1 MDQEKFDS
9 IVALLKGLNS
19 SGTLNTSDLS
29 IMQNAILG
37 VLTDTYTP
45 PKVGRTSDELLME
58 YAPDLAA
65 ASDSADAL
73 QQSIAGKVIN
83 GEDILTIRA
92 YIRSVLKENV
102 TQMAMEDAPTESDYM
117 SLIDKFKTQWRT
129 LQSEE
134 RKNEREIREADPFLK
149 EGLPAF
155 GERYQATDVNRD
167 VFEKLATD
175 YAKNPYV
182 PKRNPQQRVMQPTS
196 TTPNTSLTS
205 ARNNLKNAPYRP
217 NFPGESKTELDAIR
231 EELKAKRVYDP
242 NAKYTPYFPGE
253 SDADVRRIAQE
264 RQAAKNTTET
274 TSGTTTKTTSGTV
287 AKTKQLYAPGEKVRS
302 GTFDAEKAKLA
313 GNSPERM
320 ARVAEALVALLQPKL
335 DASGNTP
342 LKDALA
348 ARGIFATAAA
358 IPKKTSQVNKN
369 YTVKGPNV
377 VKKGK

>member
-1 MDQEKFDS
+1 MDQEKFDA

-29 IMQNAILG
+29 ILQNAILG

-45 PKVGRTSDELLME
+45 PKVGKTSDELLME

-65 ASDSADAL
+65 ASESADAL

-134 RKNEREIREADPFLK
+134 RRNEREIREADPFLK

-155 GERYQATDVNRD
+155 SERYQATDVNRD
-167 VFEKLATD
+167 VFEKLAAD

-182 PKRNPQQRVMQPTS
+182 PKRNRQQRVMQPTS
-196 TTPNTSLTS
+196 TTSDTTLTS
-205 ARNNLKNAPYRP
+205 PWHQ
-217 NFPGESKTELDAIR
+217 DR
-231 EELKAKRVYDP
+231 EELA
-242 NAKYTPYFPGE
+242 E
-253 SDADVRRIAQE
+253 
-264 RQAAKNTTET
+264 AAKNTTKT
-274 TSGTTTKTTSGTV
+274 ASGAV
-287 AKTKQLYAPGEKVRS
+287 AKTKQPYAPGEKLRT

-320 ARVAEALVALLQPKL
+320 ARVAEALVALLQPRL
-335 DASGNTP
+335 DATGNTP
-342 LKDALA
+342 LKDALLA
-348 ARGIFATAAA
+348 KGIFATAAA
-358 IPKKTSQVNKN
+358 IPKKTSGSNRN
-369 YTVKGPNV
+369 YTVEGSNV
-377 VKKGK
+377 VKRGK

>member
-92 YIRSVLKENV
+92 YIRSMLKENV

-134 RKNEREIREADPFLK
+134 RRNEREIREADPFLK

-155 GERYQATDVNRD
+155 DERYQATDVNRD
-167 VFEKLATD
+167 VFEKLAAD
-175 YAKNPYV
+175 YAKNPYA
-182 PKRNPQQRVMQPTS
+182 PKRNPKQRVMQPTS
-196 TTPNTSLTS
+196 TTSDTSLTS
-205 ARNNLKNAPYRP
+205 ARNNLKNAPYSP
-217 NFPGESKTELDAIR
+217 NFPGESKAELDAIR

-264 RQAAKNTTET
+264 RQATKNTT
-274 TSGTTTKTTSGTV
+274 GTTSGTV
-287 AKTKQLYAPGEKVRS
+287 AKTKQPYAPGEKVRG

-320 ARVAEALVALLQPKL
+320 ARVAEALVALLQPRL

-342 LKDALA
+342 LKDALTA
-348 ARGIFATAAA
+348 KGIFATAAA

-369 YTVKGPNV
+369 YTVKGSNV